1 VIRQGPW
8 KLIENYDDDS
18 IELYHLENDLNE
30 SQNLAQS
37 EPKKAQD
44 LLKKLQIWKRE
55 TRAES
60 MQSNPLHSSR

>member
-55 TRAES
+55 TRAEP